1 MVGTQA
7 ASAPALHRTRAIQH
21 ADHPFASCRALL
33 FQSAPESEVE
43 ETPILCETCLGP
55 NPYVRMAKQPRGMAC
70 KVCSRPFTVFRWNPG
85 VGMRFKKTE
94 ICTTCAKIK
103 NVCQTCILDLQ
114 YGLPVQVRD
123 TALNLKQSMPNAD
136 ANRHHYIQAMESQL
150 EGATSLIDSSAGPSS
165 RAGQELLKKMARRD
179 PGYKRNRP
187 HLCSFYAKGNC
198 TRGDECPYRHEL
210 PVDNELSKQNLQDR
224 FHGTNDPVARK
235 MLGAHAKEQGLAPP
249 EDKSVVSTR
258 TGCLP
263 LVRDDAPKCLF
274 ADGSIFEHHARTLQ
288 MSLFLSALSP
298 TTTEDEI
305 RTFFINSVPQ
315 LQPHHIKSITLVA
328 ASKCAFV
335 NFKTRQA
342 AEWAAERCAIKVELG
357 GKEVRVGWGRSR
369 PGKKGGSGA
378 GAASTSSAPAAAA
391 EAETAGSLGVPS

>member
-1 MVGTQA
+1 M
-7 ASAPALHRTRAIQH
+7 
-21 ADHPFASCRALL
+21 
-33 FQSAPESEVE
+33 SAPESEVE

-249 EDKSVVSTR
+249 EDKSV
-258 TGCLP
+258 
-263 LVRDDAPKCLF
+263 
-274 ADGSIFEHHARTLQ
+274 